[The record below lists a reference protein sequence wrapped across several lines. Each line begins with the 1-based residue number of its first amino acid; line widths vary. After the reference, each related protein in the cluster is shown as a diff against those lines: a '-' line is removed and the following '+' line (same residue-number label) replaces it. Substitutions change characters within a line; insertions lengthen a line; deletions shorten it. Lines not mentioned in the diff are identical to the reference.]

1 MIVGFG
7 LFLGIVSIWTAAAG
21 YGVDPEHVGVQV
33 GVLWGTRMVVWW
45 RWGGNGGGGGG
56 GSGSCI
62 NGVGPR

>member
-45 RWGGNGGGGGG
+45 R
-56 GSGSCI
+56 
-62 NGVGPR
+62 